1 MDEIDQDGMQEP
13 HQDVKDWEED
23 ESSNSI
29 THWDY
34 HLIWLENGTF
44 LVFHCA

>member
-34 HLIWLENGTF
+34 HLI
-44 LVFHCA
+44 